1 MKESARL
8 TRATA
13 RKGVASSKRG
23 MTGGRQGARRDCKF
37 VAKMKLPQGESTA
50 LREIRGRKGRIG
62 EGGEALR

>member
-13 RKGVASSKRG
+13 RKGVASPKRG
-23 MTGGRQGARRDCKF
+23 MTGARQGARRDCKF
-37 VAKMKLPQGESTA
+37 VAKMKLPQRESTA